1 MPSVRTISLRFV
13 LALMLL
19 PVPLP
24 VLADATA
31 TATTTKKTT
40 PTEAQPPVAKVDPH
54 VTEIHGETLV
64 DPYYWL
70 RQRENPEVI
79 AYLEAEN
86 AYTEAQTAHTEEL
99 QATLYDELLGRI
111 QETDLSVPVKK
122 DDYFYY
128 SRTEEGKPYSIYCRK
143 KAVKGNSLDAEE
155 EVVLDANALAE
166 GLEYHRL
173 GLYEPSPDH
182 RLLAYS
188 EDVTGREKYRLRFKD
203 LTTGELLSD
212 TVPEVGYGL
221 AWGNDGKTV
230 FYAVRDEAL
239 RQHKIL
245 RHVLG
250 SDPADDELMF
260 HEEDERFRVFVDTTR
275 SGKYLLLASGSST
288 TTEFRF
294 LDADAPGGDFQVF
307 LERQPGVEYFLDHH
321 GEHFYVRTNA
331 DEAKNFK
338 LMRTTVGS
346 VEAEPVSMEDLE
358 EVIAHRPQVKLEN
371 VEFFAGHRVTAER
384 ESGQRRMKVRD
395 LATGSE
401 RPIEMP
407 ETVYAVF
414 PSDNPEFDTTR
425 FRFSYMSPV
434 TPRSVYE
441 FDMTSGELELLKETP
456 VPSYDRSLYET
467 QRVYARAHDGVA
479 VPVILTMRKGIE
491 RSGENPALLY
501 GYGSYGSTLDPFF
514 RSDVFSLLDR
524 GFVYA
529 QAQIRGGGELG
540 EDWHDQGKMMNKRNT
555 FTDFIDVGDYLVEQR
570 WTNPD
575 QLVIQGGSAGGLLMG
590 AVVNLR
596 PDLFRAAVAQVPF
609 VDVINTMLDES
620 IPLTVGEFEEWGNP
634 KTEEHFRYMMS
645 YSPYDNVTAQEYP
658 DLLITAGLNDPRV
671 QYWEP
676 AKWTAKLR
684 ATKTGD
690 SRLLLKT
697 NMGAGHGGASG
708 RYESMKERAFVYA
721 FMLDSV
727 GIVRVAVPVAVRKSC
742 SRRERDGVPACRI
755 PWTTSIKSSNST
767 EGRDHE
773 CTPFEALSSRSCTDL
788 RLDLGPVDLRLGRD
802 GR

>member
-1 MPSVRTISLRFV
+1 MTQRSPRSSAALALLV
-13 LALMLL
+13 LAACGFLA
-19 PVPLP
+19 PLA
-24 VLADATA
+24 LAAE
-31 TATTTKKTT
+31 
-40 PTEAQPPVAKVDPH
+40 EAPEPPVAKTDPH
-54 VTEIHGETLV
+54 TTEIHGETLV

-70 RQRENPEVI
+70 RERESPEVI

-99 QATLYDELLGRI
+99 EATLYDEMLGRV
-111 QETDLSVPVKK
+111 QETDLSVPVRK

-143 KAVKGNSLDAEE
+143 KGSLDTKEE
-155 EVVLDANALAE
+155 IVLDANAQAE
-166 GLEYHRL
+166 GKEYYRL

-188 EDVTGREKYRLRFKD
+188 EDVTGREKYALRFKD
-203 LTTGELLSD
+203 LTTGELLAD
-212 TVPEVGYGL
+212 TVPAIGYGL

-230 FYAVRDEAL
+230 FYALQDEAL
-239 RQHKIL
+239 RQHKIV

-250 SDPADDELMF
+250 TDPADDEVIF
-260 HEEDERFRVFVDTTR
+260 HEEDERFRVFVARTR
-275 SGKYLLLASGSST
+275 SEDFLLLAAGSST

-294 LDADAPGGDFQVF
+294 LDADTPGGDFQLF
-307 LERQPGVEYFLDHH
+307 QKREPGVEYFLDHH

-331 DEAKNFK
+331 DAKNYR
-338 LMRTTVGS
+338 LLRTPVGS
-346 VEAEPVSMEDLE
+346 VDASDAKSWDAEGWE
-358 EVIAHRPQVKLEN
+358 EVIPHRPQVKLEN
-371 VEFFAGHRVTAER
+371 VELFAGHMVISER
-384 ESGQRRMKVRD
+384 EAGQRRMKVRD

-401 RPIEMP
+401 RTIEMP

-414 PSDNPEFDTTR
+414 PSDNPEFDTTS

-441 FDMTSGELELLKETP
+441 VDMNSGKVDLLKETP

-467 QRVYARAHDGVA
+467 QRVYARARDGVA
-479 VPVILTMRKGIE
+479 VPVILTMRRGTE
-491 RSGENPALLY
+491 RSSENPALLY
-501 GYGSYGSTLDPFF
+501 AYGSYGATMDPFF
-514 RSDVFSLLDR
+514 RPDVFSLLDR

-555 FTDFIDVGDYLVEQR
+555 FTDFIDVGEYLVEQR
-570 WTNPD
+570 WTNPEK
-575 QLVIQGGSAGGLLMG
+575 LVIQGGSAGGLLMG
-590 AVVNLR
+590 AVVNMR

-634 KTEEHFRYMMS
+634 KTEEHFRYMLS
-645 YSPYDNVTAQEYP
+645 YSPYDNVTAQNYP

-690 SRLLLKT
+690 GRLLLET

-708 RYESMKERAFVYA
+708 RYEAMKERAFVYA
-721 FMLDSV
+721 FLLDSV
-727 GIVRVAVPVAVRKSC
+727 GIS
-742 SRRERDGVPACRI
+742 E
-755 PWTTSIKSSNST
+755 
-767 EGRDHE
+767 
-773 CTPFEALSSRSCTDL
+773 
-788 RLDLGPVDLRLGRD
+788 
-802 GR
+802 